1 MRAWWENKGIS
12 VEISKK
18 TQKRI
23 AIICSLVLA
32 GVLLAVAARA
42 LHPAI
47 TDWLN
52 QRQQSTT
59 SEKPTNETPAK
70 NGQVD
75 NEKTDKDTPD
85 DQPAS
90 SSKTD
95 TKASSAAYSYTATAG
110 DSYTAFARDAVQ
122 QYITQQNTPISASQA
137 LNAEVALANAAGSPL
152 LEVGDV
158 VTIAQADVATVLGT
172 KADATTSNNK
182 DGDSKDSEATYSY
195 TAVSGDNYTTLA
207 RTAVQAYATNHSLT
221 LNGAQRVAAET
232 QLAAAANWPQIDVAQ
247 HITFDTKVLQTV
259 TETVRNLTADQQ
271 AAWQP
276 YASLA
281 GL

>member
-1 MRAWWENKGIS
+1 MRVWWENKGIS

-59 SEKPTNETPAK
+59 TEKPTNETPAE
-70 NGQVD
+70 NGQAD
-75 NEKTDKDTPD
+75 NEKTDKDISD
-85 DQPAS
+85 DRPAS
-90 SSKTD
+90 SSNTD

-110 DSYTAFARDAVQ
+110 DSYTAFARDAIQ

-172 KADATTSNNK
+172 KADATTSDNK
-182 DGDSKDSEATYSY
+182 ASSKDNEAAYSY

-207 RTAVQAYATNHSLT
+207 RTAVQAYAAKHSLN

-247 HITFDTKVLQTV
+247 HITFDTKTLQTV
-259 TETVRNLTADQQ
+259 AETVRNLTADQQ

>member
-1 MRAWWENKGIS
+1 MRAWWENKGTS

-70 NGQVD
+70 NGQAD
-75 NEKTDKDTPD
+75 SDKTDKETSD

-95 TKASSAAYSYTATAG
+95 AKESSVAYSYTATAG
-110 DSYTAFARDAVQ
+110 DSYTAFARDAIQ
-122 QYITQQNTPISASQA
+122 QYIAQQNTPISASQA

-152 LEVGDV
+152 LEIGDV

-172 KADATTSNNK
+172 KADATTNNK
-182 DGDSKDSEATYSY
+182 DGGSKDSEAPYSY

-207 RTAVQAYATNHSLT
+207 RTAVQAYATKHSLN
-221 LNGAQRVAAET
+221 LNSAQRVAAET

-247 HITFDTKVLQTV
+247 HITFDTKTLQTV